1 MKNYKTLAT
10 LAATVGV
17 LASSGTAGAAT
28 LFADN
33 FNRANDT
40 DLNASTDGKSGSL
53 GALDWL
59 VRNGGAGGASFIS
72 DNTLRLGENQSDGS
86 GNNGFAT
93 AYLNHNFID
102 GMITTG
108 GEFTVSVALSNTLI
122 TAGGTRFTGFTVGNS
137 LAEVQN
143 WSRNTPAYT
152 SDFFIGY
159 DPTGTK
165 EVRIFTNGSAT
176 DDYQQGIDLSA
187 GATLS
192 VRFSGISNFNT
203 GSTVTYEA
211 FINGG
216 TAVKTGTFN
225 WSGTNENYLNVFSNY
240 THNSGTL
247 DNYSVT
253 VIPEPSA
260 ALLGGLGMLALLR
273 RRR

>member
-1 MKNYKTLAT
+1 MKPLIAT
-10 LAATVGV
+10 IAASLLFAT
-17 LASSGTAGAAT
+17 SSHAAT

-33 FNRANDT
+33 FNRAD
-40 DLNASTDGKSGSL
+40 DAGLNASTDGKSGSL
-53 GALDWL
+53 GALNWL
-59 VRNGGAGGASFIS
+59 VRNGGAGGNSFIS

-86 GNNGFAT
+86 GNSGFAT

-102 GMITTG
+102 GIITTG
-108 GEFTVSVALSNTLI
+108 GEFTVSVDLSNTSI

-137 LAEVQN
+137 LSEVEN
-143 WSRNTPAYT
+143 WNRNTPAYT

-165 EVRIFTNGSAT
+165 QVKIFTNGSGT
-176 DDYQQGIDLSA
+176 DDYEQGIDLSA

-216 TAVKTGTFN
+216 TAVKTGNFN